1 MAGAMQQHT
10 TWTFKGTHSLKLTSY
25 CDSRFCLEMSEI
37 WRQSSTKRTAANFR
51 ICLAAGL
58 RRTGHCSMAPWQRRT
73 GYSTESTEGQDW
85 NKATWHDARHM
96 EKKIH
101 EYMYIHVAYTYIYI
115 YILLYVS
122 LYIYN
127 STSTHIYIHMFWN
140 VTYGINCVMTE
151 WDWLTWWPCTESL
164 RVMRTEGCGRMCL
177 ELRPMKIT
185 KVETSSFR

>member
-85 NKATWHDARHM
+85 NKATWHDAWHM
-96 EKKIH
+96 EKNPWIYVYSCGIYIH
-101 EYMYIHVAYTYIYI
+101 IYYYMY
-115 YILLYVS
+115 LS
-122 LYIYN
+122 LYIY
-127 STSTHIYIHMFWN
+127 IYIHMFWN
-140 VTYGINCVMTE
+140 VKYGINCVMTE
-151 WDWLTWWPCTESL
+151 WDWLTWWHAQN
-164 RVMRTEGCGRMCL
+164 RL
-177 ELRPMKIT
+177 E
-185 KVETSSFR
+185 